1 MTTELQPVPEEQMLS
16 GFRNMLRIENSRWW
30 NLRNILTQSAAW
42 LLSVNF
48 ILAMPLIVAPIV
60 DSSLPTVLLEEG
72 VEIFMGIFTGVL
84 AIGAVILLQGS
95 LVGEKQSGTA
105 AWILSNPIS
114 RSSYIL
120 SKLVAH
126 TGGIMFVGVILQGVV
141 GYLILFYASGT
152 ALPLGSYVTAMG
164 LVALLT
170 LFYIS
175 FTLMLGSFFG
185 TRGPIMGIAIMFA
198 FFQDYLGQ
206 MIESVIKGFTS
217 ILPNRLIEA
226 AGAIMLGNPLPS
238 IVPIVSNVIFIA
250 LFIGLAIWRFNK
262 TEF

>member
-1 MTTELQPVPEEQMLS
+1 MTELQRLPEEQMLS

-60 DSSLPTVLLEEG
+60 DGASSTIPLEGG
-72 VEIFMGIFTGVL
+72 VEIFTGILTGVL
-84 AIGAVILLQGS
+84 AIGAVILLQSS
-95 LVGEKQSGTA
+95 LVGEKQSGPA

-114 RSSYIL
+114 RSAYIL

-126 TGGIMFVGVILQGVV
+126 TGGIMFVGVILQGAV
-141 GYLILFYASGT
+141 GYVILSYASGA

-170 LFYIS
+170 LEDF
-175 FTLMLGSFFG
+175 
-185 TRGPIMGIAIMFA
+185 
-198 FFQDYLGQ
+198 D
-206 MIESVIKGFTS
+206 
-217 ILPNRLIEA
+217 
-226 AGAIMLGNPLPS
+226 
-238 IVPIVSNVIFIA
+238 
-250 LFIGLAIWRFNK
+250 
-262 TEF
+262 